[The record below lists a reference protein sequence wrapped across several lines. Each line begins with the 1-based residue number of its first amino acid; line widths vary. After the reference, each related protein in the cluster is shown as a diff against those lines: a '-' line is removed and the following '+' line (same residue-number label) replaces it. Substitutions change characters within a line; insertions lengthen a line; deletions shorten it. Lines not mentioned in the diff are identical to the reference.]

1 MSTKRK
7 IHAAGMLLLVM
18 LLATLIPSGAWAAEV
33 QEDVTPNAQAAIL
46 YEATTGTVLYEK
58 NADTQ
63 LPPASMTKVMTAIL
77 VLEQNPELEGEL
89 TVDERAVSHYYC
101 SSMEPMRHLY
111 AGEVISYEDC
121 LNYLLIPSGNEAGTA
136 FAFELAGNMSAFADQ
151 MTAKAKELGCENTE
165 FRDPTGISPYNV
177 TTARDMAKIAEY
189 ALSFEKFREIVCKT
203 EGTVPPSNKRE
214 KGFDYENTNALLAP
228 NDLYENPYVGYI
240 KGVKTG
246 WTPSAGYC
254 FTGCMEKDGLTW
266 ISVVMGIK
274 DDAYAADGTAIRGDL
289 PETVSLLGLTEG
301 VTAEDLGKPV
311 NGLLLAG
318 VIIAGI
324 VIAVIAAVLY
334 RKKHRREM

>member
-1 MSTKRK
+1 MKKKTR
-7 IHAAGMLLLVM
+7 AAGLILLM
-18 LLATLIPSGAWAAEV
+18 FFTILLPSAAFAEET
-33 QEDVTPNAQAAIL
+33 QQDITPEAKAAIL
-46 YEATTGTVLYEK
+46 YEATTRTVVYEK

-63 LPPASMTKVMTAIL
+63 LSPASMTKVMTAIL
-77 VLEQNPELEGEL
+77 VLEQNPDLEGEL

-121 LNYLLIPSGNEAGTA
+121 INYMLIASGNEAATA
-136 FAFELAGNMSAFADQ
+136 FAFELAGDMSEFAKQ
-151 MTAKAKELGCENTE
+151 MTAKAKEIGCENTE
-165 FRDPTGISPYNV
+165 FRDPTGISPYNI
-177 TTARDMAKIAEY
+177 TTPRDMAKIAEY

-228 NDLYENPYVGYI
+228 NDLYVNPYVGYI

-246 WTPSAGYC
+246 WTPAAGYC

-266 ISVVMGIK
+266 ISVVMGIEN
-274 DDAYAADGTAIRGDL
+274 DAYAADGTAIRGDL

-301 VTAEDLGKPV
+301 VTAEDLEKPV
-311 NGLLLAG
+311 NGLLIAG

-324 VIAVIAAVLY
+324 VIALIAAVLY
-334 RKKHRREM
+334 RKKRRREM

>member
-1 MSTKRK
+1 MGMKRK
-7 IHAAGMLLLVM
+7 TRAAGMMLLVM
-18 LLATLIPSGAWAAEV
+18 LLAILIPSGAWAEEV
-33 QEDVTPNAQAAIL
+33 QEDITPNAKAAIL
-46 YEATTGTVLYEK
+46 YETTTGTVLYEK
-58 NADTQ
+58 NADMQ
-63 LPPASMTKVMTAIL
+63 LSPASMTKVMTAIL

-136 FAFELAGNMSAFADQ
+136 FAFELAGDMSEFAKQ
-151 MTAKAKELGCENTE
+151 MTAKAKEIGCENTE
-165 FRDPTGISPYNV
+165 FRDPTGISPYNI
-177 TTARDMAKIAEY
+177 TTPRDMAKIAEY

-246 WTPSAGYC
+246 WTPAAGYC

-266 ISVVMGIK
+266 ISVVMGIE

-301 VTAEDLGKPV
+301 VTAEDLKKPV